1 MDGVGIVH
9 RDQNESRLFGER
21 RQRVSDLTW
30 SRSIKERLI
39 TRKKPANHI
48 PTLPTRHRQGSISSS
63 HAMDV
68 IHSAISRGDLMKVK
82 SLCEHEPDLLYLDD
96 WQARTPLVLSV
107 LANSLPLVKFFA
119 EEVEEAAR
127 AMVDEPTAP
136 DNNTALFYA
145 CRDGR
150 VELASYLL
158 ARGADPWQ
166 RNRYGTT
173 LFMITA
179 ASAPTGGGEGGGQ
192 CGGASATGVLL
203 CLLEVINRSG
213 EGGGRGRLHELL
225 NARNRNGKTALA
237 LACER
242 GASDV
247 VVVLVA
253 AGANPFLFPAAV
265 CEEEGKKKEEEQ
277 GEAWECVYE
286 ARRAPARI
294 SFLEKIRCLA
304 DASHALEK
312 LQEAEMTSGEGMRT
326 SDGEGKEE
334 EPEEHQQSQWQEGP
348 KAQQKRTV
356 KCLATFPLA
365 LQGRVAQD
373 EEVPRVVLASKG
385 DEKLLH
391 VIRHVLIEGG
401 LKPELFVELIEGM
414 LVPTWHFEHM

>member
-1 MDGVGIVH
+1 
-9 RDQNESRLFGER
+9 
-21 RQRVSDLTW
+21 
-30 SRSIKERLI
+30 
-39 TRKKPANHI
+39 
-48 PTLPTRHRQGSISSS
+48 
-63 HAMDV
+63 MDV
-68 IHSAISRGDLMKVK
+68 IHSAISRGDLRKVK

-107 LANSLPLVKFFA
+107 LANSLPLVKFFT

-150 VELASYLL
+150 VELVDYLL

-179 ASAPTGGGEGGGQ
+179 ASAPIEGGEGGGQ
-192 CGGASATGVLL
+192 SGETSATGVLL

-213 EGGGRGRLHELL
+213 EGGGRGRLHEFL
-225 NARNRNGKTALA
+225 NAQNRNGKTALA

-242 GASDV
+242 GAADV
-247 VVVLVA
+247 VAVLVA

-265 CEEEGKKKEEEQ
+265 CEEEGKKKEEEH

-286 ARRAPARI
+286 ARRAPVRI
-294 SFLEKIRCLA
+294 SFLEKVRCLA

-312 LQEAEMTSGEGMRT
+312 LQEAGRTLSAEGTRG
-326 SDGEGKEE
+326 SDNEGKEE
-334 EPEEHQQSQWQEGP
+334 EHGEHQQQHRQEGQE
-348 KAQQKRTV
+348 AQQKQTD
-356 KCLATFPLA
+356 KCLAAFPLA
-365 LQGRVAQD
+365 LKGRVAQE
-373 EEVPRVVLASKG
+373 EEVPRVVLANEG
-385 DEKLLH
+385 DEKLLQ

-401 LKPELFVELIEGM
+401 LKPELFAELMEG
-414 LVPTWHFEHM
+414 LVVPAWHFEHM